1 MNNLAQESLKTQEP
15 AEILK
20 FPKGQQG
27 QKMADK
33 FDKGYVMS
41 SRLYR
46 NEVEPFLSDAA
57 ARVYSRIESKLTGF
71 NKETD
76 YISYSQLQGNK
87 NLVGSRTLSRPTV
100 AKAIKELVNYGV
112 ISIIDKNMRLG
123 NKFKINEVSLVEQ
136 FRNETSSGNKLVQKV
151 NQASLESKPLT
162 SLETKHTIDI
172 IYRYLIIDKSI
183 YVHLQNAPLIARY
196 FTYPVR
202 KKQAEEKSKAETAKR
217 LDDQFNSFWSAY
229 PNKKNKKTAEA
240 KFKAINFKKHSF
252 DFIMQSLEKHKASF
266 DWQKENG
273 KYIPHPTTWINGE
286 RWGDEITS
294 YPSTANQH
302 NRQPQPVQ
310 SRNVNDAWGEV
321 KQYAPAVDDLEL
333 GDME

>member
-87 NLVGSRTLSRPTV
+87 NLVGSKMLARTTVSR
-100 AKAIKELVNYGV
+100 ALKELVKLGV
-112 ISIIDKNMRLG
+112 ISVVGTNKKLG
-123 NKFKINEVSLVEQ
+123 YKYKINEVSLVEQ
-136 FRNETSSGNKLVQKV
+136 FTSATSSKNELVAKSYRDGSATLPQPSS
-151 NQASLESKPLT
+151 ATL
-162 SLETKHTIDI
+162 HTIDI

-183 YVHLQNAPLIARY
+183 YVHFANAPLIARY

-273 KYIPHPTTWINGE
+273 KYVPHPTTWINGE

-294 YPSTANQH
+294 YSSTANQY
-302 NRQPQPVQ
+302 NKQLQPSTRWSEIQELIEKEEQ
-310 SRNVNDAWGEV
+310 GNDSYGF
-321 KQYAPAVDDLEL
+321 
-333 GDME
+333 